1 MSNNYWANR
10 ARKAQDAAT
19 ARSIKETE
27 KILKKYYSTAAQKIL
42 GQFEETYNR
51 LLSSIEDG
59 REPTPAD
66 LYKLDKYWQL
76 QGQLRRELQKL
87 GDRKISLLTKMFETN
102 YFEVYYSFALPSQS
116 TYSKL
121 DTHIAQQVINSI
133 WCADGKTWSQRIWGN
148 IDKLQASLNENLIDC
163 VISGRKT
170 SDLKKMLM
178 ERFNVSYSRADALVR
193 TEMTHIQTQAAK
205 KRYEDY
211 GLKEY
216 EILGNDDDSCGNHP
230 IDCHKMNGKRFLYT
244 QLQEGVNAPPF
255 HPRCKCCIIPV
266 IPKSFGEQTL
276 NN

>member
-1 MSNNYWANR
+1 VSNNYWVNR

-19 ARSIKETE
+19 ARSVKETE
-27 KILKKYYSTAAQKIL
+27 KILKKYYSTSAQKIL
-42 GQFEETYNR
+42 GQFEQTYQH
-51 LLSSIEDG
+51 LLSSIEKG

-121 DTHIAQQVINSI
+121 DTRIAQQVINSI

-163 VISGRKT
+163 VISGRKPGE
-170 SDLKKMLM
+170 LKKLLQ

-216 EILGNDDDSCGNHP
+216 EILGNDDDSCGNHSV
-230 IDCHKMNGKRFLYT
+230 DCHKMHGKRFLYA

-255 HPRCKCCIIPV
+255 HPRCKCCILPV
-266 IPKSFGEQTL
+266 IPK
-276 NN
+276 